1 MKYPKSVTEDIKI
14 NWFSFFQSRLRKWM
28 AFERRSFSG
37 TLPDQFNDLKI
48 ITTVS
53 KKSYFRHERKFKY
66 YVALYVVSHIDALR
80 DENVQVFFRVF
91 TF

>member
-1 MKYPKSVTEDIKI
+1 
-14 NWFSFFQSRLRKWM
+14 M
-28 AFERRSFSG
+28 AFERRSFG
-37 TLPDQFNDLKI
+37 GPLPVYEFNDLKI

-53 KKSYFRHERKFKY
+53 KKSYFRHERKVKC

-80 DENVQVFFRVF
+80 DENIQVFAGVF